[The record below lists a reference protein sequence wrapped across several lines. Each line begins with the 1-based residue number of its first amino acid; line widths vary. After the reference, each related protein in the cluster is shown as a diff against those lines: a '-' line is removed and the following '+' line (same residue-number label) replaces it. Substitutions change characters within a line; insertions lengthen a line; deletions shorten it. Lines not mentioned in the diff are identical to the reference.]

1 MVGACQ
7 TAAPISELC
16 QFPEDLSAF
25 DCHSPW
31 PFSHRSTLLFG
42 SDAARPLWRGS
53 DLHDSFALQDIV
65 ASPETAVVTSV
76 AHPWLFEFKPER
88 PNGRAMLVLGGGGY
102 TALMVGREGVA
113 VANWLTTLGY
123 QTYVLIHRFPNTEHR
138 IAAPLDDAME
148 AMRMIRAGGHADR
161 GLGVVG
167 LSSGG
172 HLAACLAAEYPREW
186 SAPSS
191 DFAQMSTRPD
201 VLVVGYA
208 PISTNAKGRTVVADK
223 PALPPPE
230 KQALYD
236 RLQPDDQLIAD
247 PPPTFIVYAANDR
260 VVPVEKAHRLA
271 RAIDD
276 AGGSAELHIF
286 ADAPHGFALDT
297 VGLPVAVWPR
307 LCEGWLR
314 QLGFLE
320 GLA

>member
-1 MVGACQ
+1 
-7 TAAPISELC
+7 
-16 QFPEDLSAF
+16 
-25 DCHSPW
+25 
-31 PFSHRSTLLFG
+31 LLG
-42 SDAARPLWRGS
+42 SDADHPLWRAADPHGS
-53 DLHDSFALQDIV
+53 FSLEDVD
-65 ASPETAVVTSV
+65 ASPGAAVITSV
-76 AHPWLFEFKPER
+76 AHPWLLEFRPGR
-88 PNGRAMLVLGGGGY
+88 PNGRAMLVLAGGGY
-102 TALMVGREGVA
+102 TALMIGREGVA

-123 QTYVLIHRFPNTEHR
+123 QTYVLIHRFPN
-138 IAAPLDDAME
+138 IAHGTVAPLDDAME

-172 HLAACLAAEYPREW
+172 HLAACLGAEYPAEW

-191 DFAQMSTRPD
+191 GLAHLSTRPD

-223 PALPPPE
+223 AALPPPE

-236 RLQPDDQLIAD
+236 RMQPDAQLIAN

-260 VVPVEKAHRLA
+260 VVPVENAHRLA
-271 RAIDD
+271 KAIDD

-297 VGLPVAVWPR
+297 VGSPVAVWPM
-307 LCEGWLR
+307 LCEAWLH
-314 QLGFLE
+314 QAGFLDE
-320 GLA
+320 LP

>member
-1 MVGACQ
+1 M
-7 TAAPISELC
+7 
-16 QFPEDLSAF
+16 
-25 DCHSPW
+25 
-31 PFSHRSTLLFG
+31 LLFG

-53 DLHDSFALQDIV
+53 DLHDSFALQDIA

-102 TALMVGREGVA
+102 TALMVGREGVV
-113 VANWLTTLGY
+113 VANWLTALGY
-123 QTYVLIHRFPNTEHR
+123 HAYVLIHRFPNAEHGPP
-138 IAAPLDDAME
+138 APLDDAME
-148 AMRMIRAGGHADR
+148 AMRMIRASGDTER

-172 HLAACLAAEYPREW
+172 HLAACLAAEYPKEW
-186 SAPSS
+186 AAPSS

-208 PISTNAKGRTVVADK
+208 PISTNAKGRTVIAAK

-236 RLQPDDQLIAD
+236 RLQPDDQLIAN
-247 PPPTFIVYAANDR
+247 PPPTFIVYAANDH
-260 VVPVEKAHRLA
+260 VVPVENAHRLA

-276 AGGSAELHIF
+276 ADGTAELHIF

-297 VGLPVAVWPR
+297 FGLPVAVWPR
-307 LCEGWLR
+307 LCEAWLR
-314 QLGFLE
+314 QVGFLE
-320 GLA
+320 GFA